1 MGAMGAIEAFFLF
14 QMKKLHCAEKPKPM
28 AVFTMESPVRFGSNN
43 RTSGSVRFRPAML
56 WYISLLGG
64 LMRTPLAPGG

>member
-28 AVFTMESPVRFGSNN
+28 AVFTMERPVRFGALVTDGPTDGPTDRQTN
-43 RTSGSVRFRPAML
+43 RPTE
-56 WYISLLGG
+56 
-64 LMRTPLAPGG
+64 